1 MGNCQLRSISAQ
13 IVGSDTPVLS
23 AQMEEN
29 LGNRTAVEQELAAL
43 RYGDLAQLEAQAKA
57 LGLPR
62 VIVPKRNP

>member
-1 MGNCQLRSISAQ
+1 
-13 IVGSDTPVLS
+13 
-23 AQMEEN
+23 MEEN